1 MAKKIDVKKVEKM
14 NMHKLLMEFFAQQGI
29 EADTWET
36 YGMTEGTIVAHMTNC
51 DVQIKLITPSA
62 KTGARYPVVDDEV
75 EVEE

>member
-14 NMHKLLMEFFAQQGI
+14 NMHKLLMEFFKQQGI
-29 EADTWET
+29 EADAWEL
-36 YGMTEGTIVAHMTNC
+36 YGMTEGTIVAHMPNC

-62 KTGARYPVVDDEV
+62 KTGNRYPKLEDME